1 MAEGEIPPHEREG
14 TGAVTANA
22 MQTVERSAGE
32 LWGQVIEVWQTSFL
46 GASVGEGV
54 SALLVL
60 VVALTLRGLIARWI
74 ITTLKKLADKTKTN
88 LDNAVLDALSGPMKL
103 IPVVVGLF
111 VAIQILDVSG
121 EFMAGARIIQS
132 LIAVVIFWA
141 LHNAVTP
148 VMKSMSGLR
157 RVLSSVM
164 VDWIEK
170 ALRVIFVIVGAAAVL
185 QIWDIPVGPVIAGL
199 GLFGVAVGLG
209 AQDLF
214 RNLIAGIL
222 ILTER
227 RFLPGDWIKVD
238 GVVEGTVERINFRS
252 TVVRRFDKGPVYVP
266 NADLSD
272 NAVTNFSRMS
282 HRRIYWM
289 IGVEYKTTAE
299 QLRYICEQIRAYLT
313 ENEEFAG
320 PPDVPQFVRVDSF
333 GPSSIDIM
341 LYCFTITRDWGEWL
355 RIKEELAYRIKEIVE
370 GAGTGFAFPS
380 QTIYLD
386 DGAEAFLPP
395 SLKAKPGK
403 GPQQPALPGARGED
417 SGEAT

>member
-1 MAEGEIPPHEREG
+1 M
-14 TGAVTANA
+14 
-22 MQTVERSAGE
+22 
-32 LWGQVIEVWQTSFL
+32 
-46 GASVGEGV
+46 
-54 SALLVL
+54 LVL
-60 VVALTLRGLIARWI
+60 MLGLALRGLISRWI
-74 ITTLKKLADKTKTN
+74 IGALKGIADKTQTTM
-88 LDNAVLDALSGPMKL
+88 DNAVLDALSGPLKL
-103 IPVVVGLF
+103 IPVIIGLF
-111 VAIQILDVSG
+111 VAIQILG
-121 EFMAGARIIQS
+121 FEGPFMAGTRLIQS

-141 LHNAVTP
+141 LHNAVKP
-148 VMKSMSGLR
+148 VLRSMAGLR
-157 RVLSSVM
+157 RVLSTVM
-164 VDWIEK
+164 LDWIEK
-170 ALRVIFVIVGAAAVL
+170 SLRVIFVVVGAAAVL
-185 QIWDIPVGPVIAGL
+185 QIWDIPVGPIIAGL

-266 NADLSD
+266 NAELSD
-272 NAVTNFSRMS
+272 NAVINFSRMS

-289 IGVEYKTTAE
+289 IGVEYKTTAD
-299 QLRYICEQIRAYLT
+299 QLRHICQQISDYVSG
-313 ENEEFAG
+313 NEEFAG

-355 RIKEELAYRIKEIVE
+355 RIKEDLAFRIKDIVE

-380 QTIYLD
+380 QTIYFD
-386 DGAEAFLPP
+386 DGAEAFMP
-395 SLKAKPGK
+395 
-403 GPQQPALPGARGED
+403 PQQKARDGRPVQQTLLPGARGED
-417 SGEAT
+417 GGSSS

>member
-1 MAEGEIPPHEREG
+1 MTTEPL
-14 TGAVTANA
+14 
-22 MQTVERSAGE
+22 QTVEDGATA
-32 LWGQVIEVWQTSFL
+32 LWANVTEVWQTSFL
-46 GASVGEGV
+46 GASIGDGIL
-54 SALLVL
+54 AMLVL
-60 VVALTLRGLIARWI
+60 MLGLALRGLISRWI
-74 ITTLKKLADKTKTN
+74 IGALKGIADKTQTTM
-88 LDNAVLDALSGPMKL
+88 DNAVLDALSGPLKL
-103 IPVVVGLF
+103 IPVIIGLF
-111 VAIQILDVSG
+111 VAIQILG
-121 EFMAGARIIQS
+121 FEGPFMAGTRLIQS

-141 LHNAVTP
+141 LHNAVKP
-148 VMKSMSGLR
+148 VLRSMAGLR
-157 RVLSSVM
+157 RVLSTVM
-164 VDWIEK
+164 LDWIEK
-170 ALRVIFVIVGAAAVL
+170 SLRVIFVVVGAAAVL
-185 QIWDIPVGPVIAGL
+185 QIWDIPVGPIIAGL

-266 NADLSD
+266 NAELSD
-272 NAVTNFSRMS
+272 NAVINFSRMS

-289 IGVEYKTTAE
+289 IGVEYKTTAD
-299 QLRYICEQIRAYLT
+299 QLRHICQQISDYVSG
-313 ENEEFAG
+313 NEEFAG

-355 RIKEELAYRIKEIVE
+355 RIKEDLTFRIKDIVE

-380 QTIYLD
+380 QTIYFD
-386 DGAEAFLPP
+386 DGAEAFMP
-395 SLKAKPGK
+395 
-403 GPQQPALPGARGED
+403 PQQKARDGRPVQQPLLPGARGED
-417 SGEAT
+417 GGSSS